1 MECTGKAFY
10 VEKPRGGV
18 SARWLLAV
26 VVLACMAPPPHRESV
41 TMMNFAANMFSK
53 TAQFSFS
60 TNNLELR
67 HLCVSVFFFLLD
79 PELHESA
86 MS

>member
-41 TMMNFAANMFSK
+41 TMMNFANMFQ
-53 TAQFSFS
+53 TGTFSFS